1 MLEDIKSGLLDLG
14 LTDKEAE
21 VYLAMLELGPS
32 SVQDIAKRAG
42 VNRSTTYVMIEGL
55 KKHGLVSMFEK
66 GKKIVFAAENPEKL
80 MAIVSE
86 HMGLLEAKRDRLSQT
101 LPRLMAIFNAVED
114 KPRVRFFE
122 GDAGLIGIREEI
134 AESKE
139 AIWELYAVDEML
151 MDLVS
156 VEPERRI
163 ERSKILHGRALI
175 SVKPG
180 FEVPFFDI
188 NDFEVREID
197 YKKLPFTGDLAIVG
211 SRVYILS
218 HRSRGL
224 GVIIDSADIAE
235 VMKALYEMAWSC
247 ALPWT
252 PPPDWG
258 KQKTT

>member
-1 MLEDIKSGLLDLG
+1 MLEDIKTGLYELG
-14 LTDKEAE
+14 LSDKEAE

-32 SVQDIAKRAG
+32 SVQDISKRAG

-55 KKHGLVSMFEK
+55 KKHGLLSTFEK

-80 MAIVSE
+80 MSIVSE

-122 GDAGLIGIREEI
+122 GDAGLVTIREEI
-134 AESKE
+134 AMSKDP
-139 AIWELYAVDEML
+139 IWELYAVDELL
-151 MDLVS
+151 MDLVK

-163 ERSKILHGRALI
+163 ERSKVLRGRALI

-180 FEVPFFDI
+180 FTVPFFDI
-188 NDFEVREID
+188 NGIEVREID
-197 YKKLPFTGDLAIVG
+197 YNKLPFTGDLAIVG

-218 HRSRGL
+218 HRSRSL
-224 GVIIDSADIAE
+224 GVIIDSGDIAE

-247 ALPWT
+247 AVAWS

-258 KQKTT
+258 KKNT

>member
-1 MLEDIKSGLLDLG
+1 MLEDIKSGLLELG
-14 LTDKEAE
+14 LSDKEAI

-55 KKHGLVSMFEK
+55 KKHGLVSTFEK

-101 LPRLMAIFNAVED
+101 MPRLMAIFNAVED

-122 GDAGLIGIREEI
+122 GDAGLVSIREEI
-134 AESKE
+134 ASSNEP
-139 AIWELYAVDEML
+139 IWELYAVDEML

-156 VEPERRI
+156 IEPEQRI
-163 ERSKILHGRALI
+163 ERSKKLRGRALI

-180 FEVPFFDI
+180 FQVPYFDREGI
-188 NDFEVREID
+188 EVREID
-197 YKKLPFTGDLAIVG
+197 YSKLPFTGDLGIVG

-235 VMKALYEMAWSC
+235 IIKALYEMAWSC
-247 ALPWT
+247 AIPWT
-252 PPPDWG
+252 PPADWG
-258 KQKTT
+258 KKE

>member
-66 GKKIVFAAENPEKL
+66 GKKVVFAAENPEKL
-80 MAIVSE
+80 MTIVSE

-122 GDAGLIGIREEI
+122 GDAGLVSIREEI
-134 AESKE
+134 ANSKDP
-139 AIWELYAVDEML
+139 IWELYAVDEML
-151 MDLVS
+151 LDLVNI
-156 VEPERRI
+156 EPEHRI
-163 ERSKILHGRALI
+163 EKTKVLRGRALI

-180 FEVPFFDI
+180 FEVPYFDI
-188 NDFEVREID
+188 EGVEVREID
-197 YKKLPFTGDLAIVG
+197 YKKLPFTGDLGIVG

-247 ALPWT
+247 AIAWT
-252 PPPDWG
+252 PPADWG
-258 KQKTT
+258 KKKV